1 MSACSYQTI
10 TLPSSLYMEA
20 RVIFL
25 HCKLDHIC
33 CPIAQN
39 MAQCLYLGLRAY
51 IPLSSLIWYHSPP
64 TIAPATLFFQLFLQI
79 HQAFSGFRTFLL
91 AISFTFHWIFLQIQ
105 SFTSFRCL
113 IRRPPEK
120 LFLIAVLYNATL
132 LHYLVFYFCIP
143 WFFFFIGSI
152 YFLFPY
158 ELSVPPV
165 RRVALSFSWLNP
177 QCLVQGPMLRQK

>member
-1 MSACSYQTI
+1 MSACSCQTI

-39 MAQCLYLGLRAY
+39 MAQCLYLGPRAY
-51 IPLSSLIWYHSPP
+51 IPLSSLIWYHSPH
-64 TIAPATLFFQLFLQI
+64 TISSATLSFQLFLQI
-79 HQAFSGFRTFLL
+79 HQAFSGFRTFLP

-113 IRRPPEK
+113 IKCTPEK
-120 LFLIAVLYNATL
+120 LFLIALLYNATL
-132 LHYLVFYFCIP
+132 LCYLIFFSFCIS
-143 WFFFFIGSI
+143 WFFFFRGSI

-158 ELSVPPV
+158 
-165 RRVALSFSWLNP
+165 
-177 QCLVQGPMLRQK
+177 

>member
-1 MSACSYQTI
+1 MSACSCQTI

-51 IPLSSLIWYHSPP
+51 IRLSSLIWYHSPH
-64 TIAPATLFFQLFLQI
+64 TIASATLSFQLFLQI
-79 HQAFSGFRTFLL
+79 HQAFSGFRTFLP

-113 IRRPPEK
+113 IKCTPEK
-120 LFLIAVLYNATL
+120 LFLIALLYNATL
-132 LHYLVFYFCIP
+132 LRYLI
-143 WFFFFIGSI
+143 FFFFL
-152 YFLFPY
+152 YFLVLFLQRKYLFFVSILIVCP
-158 ELSVPPV
+158 SCKKSSFVFFMASSPVPGTMPN
-165 RRVALSFSWLNP
+165 A
-177 QCLVQGPMLRQK
+177 